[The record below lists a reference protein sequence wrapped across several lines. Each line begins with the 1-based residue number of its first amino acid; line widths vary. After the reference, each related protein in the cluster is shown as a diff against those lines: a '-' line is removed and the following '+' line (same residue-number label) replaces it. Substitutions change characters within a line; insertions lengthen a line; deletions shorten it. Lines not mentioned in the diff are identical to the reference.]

1 MKAFTLPVFFGAAML
16 LVALE
21 SETQTTYRCGS
32 NYQDKPCAQG
42 QVGKIIGSQQNRDE
56 SNSPAI
62 DAACRRRGE
71 AAKKIIWSRKGG
83 ASKDDLLAGVGSM
96 EESRLIEDV
105 YAIKGDYTQ
114 IRKTI
119 ESECMAAKEN
129 IGGPQGTVNA
139 DTLRLA
145 REVQDKLRAEQI
157 AAQGDEGKS
166 RRDKSPAKKT
176 SLCENYTL
184 QTELL
189 DAGIKASSDQATV
202 LAFQK
207 KKEDLVKARSAA
219 SCP

>member
-1 MKAFTLPVFFGAAML
+1 MKQLTLCVFFGATIL
-16 LVALE
+16 LAPMA
-21 SETQTTYRCGS
+21 SQAQTMYRCGS

-42 QVGKIIGSQQNRDE
+42 QAGKVIGTQSSRDD
-56 SNSPAI
+56 SASPAI
-62 DAACRRRGE
+62 DATCRRRGE

-83 ASKDDLLAGVGSM
+83 ASKDDLLAGVASM

-114 IRKTI
+114 IRKAI
-119 ESECMAAKEN
+119 ETECMATKE
-129 IGGPQGTVNA
+129 GMHRPDGAVNA

-145 REVQDKLRAEQI
+145 REVQDKLRAEQM
-157 AAQGDEGKS
+157 AAQGEDGKT
-166 RRDKSPAKKT
+166 RRQQSSGKNA
-176 SLCENYTL
+176 SLCENFKM

-189 DAGIKASSDQATV
+189 DAGIKASSDQATI

-207 KKEDLVKARSAA
+207 KKDELAKARSAA